1 MMLLTD
7 FINKYFLM
15 KFLYIFML
23 ILALSTFFHFLLL
36 IIQKIRI
43 EKREKK
49 KKKLEKKYTEKIMEI
64 LYANK
69 AEEIKI
75 KTSLEAEALSNV
87 LISFV
92 SNYTGEIQHKALK
105 IAYNSGVID
114 FYLKKCSS
122 KNWLDRIDGFEK
134 LAFFKLY
141 EHKNFYINALKNE
154 NNSYVQLQIIYNLSL
169 IADKEIL
176 LFLIEILSGTHIK
189 ISLSLKF
196 IEQIFVNALKS
207 ILEKSKNEEL
217 LIVKSIENALLDD
230 KINIDVK
237 KSLIH
242 SLGYANFNSA
252 VNLLLSIFNKVSD
265 DLKTAII
272 RALGRMGVPEVCQ
285 LINKSYM
292 NNNWILRTVSAQY
305 AYLCENAVEILTKN
319 LCDSNYYVRRSAGLA
334 LLKLDPKLRNK
345 IVELINESNDRY
357 AKEMINLILKR
368 ISNYA

>member
-7 FINKYFLM
+7 LVNKELLM
-15 KFLYIFML
+15 KFLYVFIL
-23 ILALSTFFHFLLL
+23 ILVLVAFFQFVLLL
-36 IIQKIRI
+36 IQKIRI

-49 KKKLEKKYTEKIMEI
+49 KRKLEKKYTKKIMEI
-64 LYANK
+64 LYTNK

-92 SNYTGEIQHKALK
+92 SNFSGEIQHKALK
-105 IAYNSGVID
+105 IAQNSGVID
-114 FYLKKCSS
+114 FYLKKCLS

-141 EHKNFYINALKNE
+141 GYKNFYINALKNE

-169 IADKEIL
+169 IADKDIL
-176 LFLIEILSGTHIK
+176 LFLIEILSDTNIK

-196 IEQIFVNALKS
+196 IEQIFVNALNS
-207 ILEKSKNEEL
+207 ILEKFKNEEL
-217 LIVKSIENALLDD
+217 LIVKLIERVLLDD

-237 KSLIH
+237 KSLVH
-242 SLGYANFNSA
+242 SLGYVNLNSA
-252 VNLLLSIFNKVSD
+252 VNLLLFIFNKAPD

-272 RALGRMGVPEVCQ
+272 RALGRMGVTEVCR
-285 LINKSYM
+285 LINESYM
-292 NNNWILRTVSAQY
+292 SNNWILRTVSAQY

-319 LCDSNYYVRRSAGLA
+319 LCDSNYNVRRAAGLA
-334 LLKLDPKLRNK
+334 LWKLDQKLRDK

-357 AKEMINLILKR
+357 AKDMVNLILKR
-368 ISNYA
+368 ITNYA